1 MSVNIFI
8 SYILYNKDIIVNL
21 YKLHFSSSHFSLQP
35 NNKVFHSPTFPLLQP
50 NTHEGKPNLFYP
62 PTFPSSRFST
72 LPTKRT
78 LKVVKILVTSIKFWG
93 PIRTKPK
100 CLVDTVHS
108 HDQFGRNLNA
118 GQQSNMNKTTNDTA
132 SSTKV
137 SKDPFGWE
145 YRKVRG

>member
-21 YKLHFSSSHFSLQP
+21 YKLHFSTSHFSLQP
-35 NNKVFHSPTFPLLQP
+35 NNKFFHS
-50 NTHEGKPNLFYP
+50 

-72 LPTKRT
+72 LSTKRT
-78 LKVVKILVTSIKFWG
+78 LKVVKILVTLIKFWG

-145 YRKVRG
+145 YRKVRR